1 MNEIAT
7 RAFTMSSGGVN
18 LDFTKNNNEL
28 INPGESKWK
37 WKGIEEY
44 AEEIDGMPIELEYTR

>member
-1 MNEIAT
+1 
-7 RAFTMSSGGVN
+7 MSSGGVN